1 MKNNLILKRFF
12 LITLGCLVYACGI
25 ALFLDPGRMIPGG
38 VSGIAIGVSHLTDKI
53 STGNVILII
62 NIPLLLLGLWKFGK
76 NFLFSTVY
84 ATLISSVFIDIIEKL
99 TERHLP
105 LTEEMILI
113 ALVGGALAGLGVG
126 LVFRGGGTTGGTDI
140 ITKMIR
146 LKYPRFKT
154 NTIFLAVDSIIVA
167 TAAIIF
173 RNVDTALY
181 SAITLIVFSKLLD
194 LVLYGPD
201 GAKMVYI
208 ISNRPED
215 IASRLLRDLDVGVTY
230 LNGVGAYS
238 GQDKKV
244 LMCASRKH
252 IFPRIREVVSEVD
265 DMAFMIVGSAQ
276 EIFGEGFKNH
286 KGSDL

>member
-1 MKNNLILKRFF
+1 MKNNLILKRFL
-12 LITLGCLVYACGI
+12 LITLGCLVYSCGI
-25 ALFLDPGRMIPGG
+25 ALFLDPARMIPGG
-38 VSGIAIGVSHLTDKI
+38 VSGIAIAVSHLTDKI
-53 STGNVILII
+53 STGNVMLII

-76 NFLFSTVY
+76 SFLFSTVY
-84 ATLISSVFIDIIEKL
+84 ATVLSSVFIDVINKIIAAY
-99 TERHLP
+99 LP
-105 LTEEMILI
+105 LTEEMILV

-146 LKYPRFKT
+146 LKHPRFKT
-154 NTIFLAVDSIIVA
+154 NTIFLAVDSTIVA
-167 TAAIIF
+167 ASAIVF
-173 RNVDTALY
+173 KDVDTALY
-181 SAITLIVFSKLLD
+181 SAITLVVFSKMLD
-194 LVLYGPD
+194 IVLYGPD

-208 ISNRPED
+208 ISDRPEE
-215 IASRLLRDLDVGVTY
+215 IADKLLIDLDVGVTY
-230 LNGVGAYS
+230 LNGSGAYS
-238 GQDKKV
+238 GQEKKV

-252 IFPRIREVVSEVD
+252 IFPRIREVVSNVD

>member
-1 MKNNLILKRFF
+1 MKNNLILKRFL
-12 LITLGCLVYACGI
+12 LITLGCIVYSCGI

-53 STGNVILII
+53 STGNVILMI

-76 NFLFSTVY
+76 SFLFSTVY
-84 ATLISSVFIDIIEKL
+84 ATVFSSIIIDVINKIVEPY
-99 TERHLP
+99 LP
-105 LTEEMILI
+105 LTEEMILV
-113 ALVGGALAGLGVG
+113 ALVGGALSGLGVG

-146 LKYPRFKT
+146 LKHPRFKT
-154 NTIFLAVDSIIVA
+154 NTIFLAVDSTIVA
-167 TAAIIF
+167 AAAIVF
-173 RNVDTALY
+173 KDVDTALY
-181 SAITLIVFSKLLD
+181 SAITLVVFSKMLD
-194 LVLYGPD
+194 IVLYGPD

-208 ISNRPED
+208 ISDRPEE
-215 IASRLLRDLDVGVTY
+215 IADRLLLDLDVGVTY
-230 LNGVGAYS
+230 LNGIGAYS
-238 GQDKKV
+238 GQKKKV

-252 IFPRIREVVSEVD
+252 IFPRIREVVSDVD

>member
-1 MKNNLILKRFF
+1 MKNNLLLKRFL
-12 LITLGCLVYACGI
+12 LITLGCLVYSCGI
-25 ALFLDPGRMIPGG
+25 ALFLDPARMIPGG
-38 VSGIAIGVSHLTDKI
+38 VSGIAIAVSHLTDKV
-53 STGNVILII
+53 STGNVILMI

-76 NFLFSTVY
+76 SFLFSTVY
-84 ATLISSVFIDIIEKL
+84 ATVLSSVFIDLINKIV
-99 TERHLP
+99 TPYLP
-105 LTEEMILI
+105 LTEEMILV

-146 LKYPRFKT
+146 LKHPRFKT
-154 NTIFLAVDSIIVA
+154 NTIFLAVDSTIVA
-167 TAAIIF
+167 AAAIIF
-173 RNVDTALY
+173 KDVDTALY
-181 SAITLIVFSKLLD
+181 SAITLVVFSKMLD
-194 LVLYGPD
+194 IVLYGPD

-208 ISNRPED
+208 ISDRPEE
-215 IASRLLRDLDVGVTY
+215 IADRLLLDLDVGVTY
-230 LNGVGAYS
+230 LNGIGAYS
-238 GQDKKV
+238 GQEKKV

-252 IFPRIREVVSEVD
+252 IFPRIREVVSDVD